1 MTGVTL
7 IAGNGVLPAIFARG
21 ARGAGLS
28 VAMIS
33 HIGETLPASEEL
45 ADALKRIGVGQA
57 GAIMKAVK
65 AFGNREVAFVGGIN
79 KTGLLSGAR
88 PDLLALRLYRASRDR
103 RDDTLLRAF
112 ARHIE
117 SDGFEVVSCTK
128 YCPELL
134 AKPGRIGRKKASPSQ
149 QEDAAYGLKLLEALG
164 PYSTGQSVIVKDG
177 NVLAVEAAEGTDG
190 AISRVASMRV
200 KGASLVKAAKPGQDL
215 RFDVPA
221 AGPLTMERCATAG
234 ITALFMESGRTMFL
248 GLEESVA
255 AADRLGIA
263 VTGI

>member
-1 MTGVTL
+1 MV
-7 IAGNGVLPAIFARG
+7 
-21 ARGAGLS
+21 
-28 VAMIS
+28 S
-33 HIGETLPASEEL
+33 HIGETLAASEAT
-45 ADALKRIGVGQA
+45 ADAVKRVRVGQA
-57 GAIMKAVK
+57 GAIMKALK

-88 PDLLALRLYRASRDR
+88 PDLLTLRLYRASRDR

-117 SDGFEVVSCTK
+117 SDGFEVISCTK
-128 YCPELL
+128 YCQELL
-134 AKPGRIGRKKASPSQ
+134 AKPGRMGRKRATAAQ
-149 QEDAAYGLKLLEALG
+149 EEDAHYGMRLLEALG
-164 PYSTGQSVIVKDG
+164 PYSTGQSVIVRDG

-221 AGPLTMERCATAG
+221 AGPLTMERCAAAG
-234 ITALFMESGRTMFL
+234 ITSVFMESGRTMFL
-248 GLEESVA
+248 GLEESVT
-255 AADRLGIA
+255 AADGLGIA